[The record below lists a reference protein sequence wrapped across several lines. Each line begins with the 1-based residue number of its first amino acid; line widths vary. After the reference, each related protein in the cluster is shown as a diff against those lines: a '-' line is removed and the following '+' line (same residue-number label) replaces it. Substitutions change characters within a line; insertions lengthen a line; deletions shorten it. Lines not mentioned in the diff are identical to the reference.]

1 LTGEAKSRKARSTRP
16 GLRPA
21 WDAYFMEIAGIVA
34 KRSTC
39 IRRNVGALIVKD
51 KRILST
57 GYNGAPSGLAHC
69 SDVGCVRETKNVAP
83 GERHEL
89 CRGLHAEQNA
99 IIQAASHGVSIRGAA
114 LYSTHL
120 PCAIC
125 VKMIINAGIQEI
137 FYLEGYPDDLAA
149 ILISESGIII
159 RQVPGAAAKRS

>member
-1 LTGEAKSRKARSTRP
+1 MKRERP
-16 GLRPA
+16 DWAP
-21 WDAYFMEIAGIVA
+21 YFMEIAGIVA

-39 IRRNVGALIVKD
+39 MRRSVGALVVKE

-57 GYNGAPSGLAHC
+57 GYNGAPSGLKHC
-69 SDVGCVRETKNVAP
+69 LDLGCIREQTGVAS

-99 IIQAASHGVSIRGAA
+99 IIQAAYHGVSIRGSV

-120 PCAIC
+120 PCSIC
-125 VKMIINAGIQEI
+125 VKMIINAGIVQI

-149 ILISESGIII
+149 QLIAESGIIVE
-159 RQVPGAAAKRS
+159 QVSLG